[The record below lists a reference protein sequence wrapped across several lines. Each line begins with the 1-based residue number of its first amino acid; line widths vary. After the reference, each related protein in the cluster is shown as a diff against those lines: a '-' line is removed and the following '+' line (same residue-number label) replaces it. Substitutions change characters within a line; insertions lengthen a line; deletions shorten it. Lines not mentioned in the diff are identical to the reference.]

1 MAKIA
6 VDKETRNAS
15 TVEVLEII
23 RVEPETKRKFL
34 AAAKKAGYSTTRA
47 FVEAEYEN
55 KRHSMNWLGEQA
67 GTSAHVAKKIIRML
81 GIHINLFQKY
91 HKKPEDLDMPR
102 VMALRDDK
110 KTIREIAIDQ
120 GASASTIGR
129 AIQKYIN
136 AHPTISDMQK
146 PKEVISQTIPCPIF
160 AYPSAQEILAAQ
172 YPAAWAFAHGKRRR
186 SAKMRGEI

>member
-1 MAKIA
+1 M
-6 VDKETRNAS
+6 
-15 TVEVLEII
+15 EII

-34 AAAKKAGYSTTRA
+34 AAAKKAGYSTTRT

-102 VMALRDDK
+102 VMMLRNK
-110 KTIREIAIDQ
+110 GKTIREIAIDQ
-120 GASASTIGR
+120 GGSSSTIGR
-129 AIQKYIN
+129 AIQKFIN
-136 AHPTISDMQK
+136 AHPPISDMQK
-146 PKEVISQTIPCPIF
+146 PQEITTQTIPHPIF
-160 AYPSAQEILAAQ
+160 AYPTSQEILQAELQAK
-172 YPAAWAFAHGKRRR
+172 YPAAWAFANYGASGVRGVVL
-186 SAKMRGEI
+186 AKFFKEKAAR